1 MNALLWLWHIAAL
14 AYAWPLLRDWWRG
27 AVVLGRTVER
37 KRWLVALSVGMP
49 PIAAMWLLPVS
60 IAHRHDLRRDAAR
73 RAAAEQ
79 RAADVAFWRQQVA
92 QGDVFSAAVGV
103 ELLAMW
109 GARVSDRPASS
120 ACEAS
125 PAEFPLRWLFAASDP
140 QAGDAPDRQG
150 RMQEARE
157 SILAGFGVPQAMPG
171 AHEYSHGC
179 DCRNCV
185 KARRRAS
192 ERLGG
197 APVRPPRG
205 LPCRCGAASAAEACT
220 VPTDACPRGWTWE
233 NEVLL

>member
-1 MNALLWLWHIAAL
+1 MNALLWLLHIAVL
-14 AYAWPLLRDWWRG
+14 AYAWPLLRDWWHG

-60 IAHRHDLRRDAAR
+60 VAHRHNLRRDAAR
-73 RAAAEQ
+73 RAAAER

-120 ACEAS
+120 ACETS
-125 PAEFPLRWLFAASDP
+125 PADPQGGEFPLRWLFAGS
-140 QAGDAPDRQG
+140 
-150 RMQEARE
+150 
-157 SILAGFGVPQAMPG
+157 GVPQALPG

-185 KARRRAS
+185 RARVADPRWS
-192 ERLGG
+192 DGG
-197 APVRPPRG
+197 PLAPPG
-205 LPCRCGAASAAEACT
+205 LRCRCGAASDVEMCT
-220 VPTDACPRGWTWE
+220 VRTVSCGR
-233 NEVLL
+233 L

>member
-120 ACEAS
+120 ACETS
-125 PAEFPLRWLFAASDP
+125 PADP
-140 QAGDAPDRQG
+140 QAGDAPDWQR
-150 RMQEARE
+150 RMEEARE
-157 SILAGFGVPQAMPG
+157 LILAGSGVPQALPG

-185 KARRRAS
+185 RARVADPHWS
-192 ERLGG
+192 DGG
-197 APVRPPRG
+197 PLAPPG
-205 LPCRCGAASAAEACT
+205 LRCRCGAASDVEMCT
-220 VPTDACPRGWTWE
+220 VRTVSCGR
-233 NEVLL
+233 L

>member
-1 MNALLWLWHIAAL
+1 MNALLWLLHIAVL
-14 AYAWPLLRDWWRG
+14 AYAWPLLRDWWHG

-60 IAHRHDLRRDAAR
+60 VAHRHDLRRDAAR

-109 GARVSDRPASS
+109 GARVSDRPSRPAR
-120 ACEAS
+120 EVS
-125 PAEFPLRWLFAASDP
+125 PVALQAA
-140 QAGDAPDRQG
+140 GGPDWQG
-150 RMQEARE
+150 RMEKARE
-157 SILAGFGVPQAMPG
+157 SILAGLGVPQALSG

-179 DCRNCV
+179 DCRNCFR
-185 KARRRAS
+185 ARAADPRWRNGV
-192 ERLGG
+192 LL
-197 APVRPPRG
+197 VPPG
-205 LPCRCGAASAAEACT
+205 LRCRCGAASDVEMCT
-220 VPTDACPRGWTWE
+220 VRTGSCGR
-233 NEVLL
+233 L